1 MQQHN
6 EKYSKNVRNVWGC
19 SRGRETQRKWR
30 KRKNVKTNCCERVL
44 KGVIKLNA
52 QANITTYFSM
62 RPGSCCCCWVCWGGH
77 VGVEQELL
85 LQRGHFSSWPRT
97 RTKKKQTERKI
108 RDNEKFE
115 QQCRVLYIA
124 YIHTSTHILHT
135 YTYVSVCTFVYIC
148 RSNFEWR
155 IKQTKAEVRAA
166 ALKCAKRWASW
177 VEQLMLAQ
185 IHPLPR
191 QMADEDEG

>member
-62 RPGSCCCCWVCWGGH
+62 RPGSCYCCCCWVCWGGH

-97 RTKKKQTERKI
+97 RTKKANRKENKRQRKVWAAVQSALHSI
-108 RDNEKFE
+108 RIHIHPHI
-115 QQCRVLYIA
+115 Y
-124 YIHTSTHILHT
+124 YIHIHM
-135 YTYVSVCTFVYIC
+135 YQYVHSYIYVEATL
-148 RSNFEWR
+148 SDGLS
-155 IKQTKAEVRAA
+155 K
-166 ALKCAKRWASW
+166 LK
-177 VEQLMLAQ
+177 
-185 IHPLPR
+185 PR
-191 QMADEDEG
+191 